1 MERSTVRGSLHKH
14 LDLER
19 KIAKQAEARLRQ
31 QLQSLEDICLYH
43 LKLLTREQRQ
53 LQREQ
58 QRLQQAVRGPGPR
71 TARASYPGQGFHIP
85 LPSLVPQL
93 Y

>member
-1 MERSTVRGSLHKH
+1 MERSAVRGALHKH

-19 KIAKQAEARLRQ
+19 KITKQAEARLHQ
-31 QLQSLEDICLYH
+31 QLRSLEDVCLYH

-58 QRLQQAVRGPGPR
+58 QRLQQGE
-71 TARASYPGQGFHIP
+71 AS
-85 LPSLVPQL
+85 
-93 Y
+93 